1 MRYSYQLIYE
11 FLLPVVIKGKVICIL
26 EVRLFTREHSN
37 QNPSKSS
44 FTNVHSEARGSSSN
58 VHSFTH

>member
-11 FLLPVVIKGKVICIL
+11 FLLPVLIRGKVICIL

-37 QNPSKSS
+37 QNPSESS
-44 FTNVHSEARGSSSN
+44 FITVRLEVVLAICIDLIH
-58 VHSFTH
+58 

>member
-11 FLLPVVIKGKVICIL
+11 FLLPVLIRGKVICIL

-37 QNPSKSS
+37 QNLSESS
-44 FTNVHSEARGSSSN
+44 FRTVRLEVVLAICIDLIH
-58 VHSFTH
+58 